1 MRQELLLT
9 GLALCALLSTG
20 CERERRRFDTPPLP
34 PGVPE
39 PRTVSLH
46 VGPSAGRTPVDVSQ
60 AAAARAGIAG
70 ATAASA
76 AGAASA
82 EAAGAVAV
90 PSSVAAPAPS
100 GVAMAAS
107 MARADRVAAATSA
120 AQAHVATPPG
130 FEENAYAVSQGK
142 RWYRWFN
149 CNGCHAM
156 GGGGSGPPLMDDQW
170 RYGGSAAQIVAT
182 LRQGRPNG
190 MPSFEGRMT
199 EEQLWQLAAY
209 VRSMSGQL
217 RTDVAPGRSDG
228 LSGPLPETRRDDETP
243 RAEAVP
249 KAR

>member
-1 MRQELLLT
+1 
-9 GLALCALLSTG
+9 
-20 CERERRRFDTPPLP
+20 
-34 PGVPE
+34 
-39 PRTVSLH
+39 
-46 VGPSAGRTPVDVSQ
+46 
-60 AAAARAGIAG
+60 
-70 ATAASA
+70 
-76 AGAASA
+76 
-82 EAAGAVAV
+82 
-90 PSSVAAPAPS
+90 
-100 GVAMAAS
+100 MAAS

-130 FEENAYAVSQGK
+130 FEANAYAVSQGK

-149 CNGCHAM
+149 CNGCHAQ
-156 GGGGSGPPLMDDQW
+156 GGGGSGPPLMDEQW

-199 EEQLWQLAAY
+199 DEQLWQLAAY

-228 LSGPLPETRRDDETP
+228 LSGPLPETRRDDEKP
-243 RAEAVP
+243 RPEAVP